1 MKTALLLGATGL
13 TGSLLLQQ
21 LLQDAYYKKVIV
33 YSRKSLNIQHQK
45 LQEIIINFD
54 TIDTAVEAN
63 DIFCCLGTTIKK
75 AGSKTAFEKVDF
87 EYPLNIAQLQKNAGS
102 EKFLVITAMGA
113 SANSSIFYSMVKGKL
128 EKELQFL
135 HFSSLYIFRPSL
147 IIGNRKEKRI
157 GERIALIL
165 STIINPLLIGS
176 LAKYKSV
183 TAVAI
188 AKAMI
193 FSAKEN
199 KQGNQIIL
207 SNEIKKFE

>member
-1 MKTALLLGATGL
+1 MKTALLLGASGL
-13 TGSLLLQQ
+13 TGGLLLQQ
-21 LLQDAYYKKVIV
+21 LLQDDYYKKVIV
-33 YSRKSLNIQHQK
+33 YTRKSLNIQHQK
-45 LQEIIINFD
+45 LQEMIIDFD

-87 EYPLNIAQLQKNAGS
+87 DYPLKIAQLQKNAGS

-128 EKELQFL
+128 EKQLQL
-135 HFSSLYIFRPSL
+135 LQFSSLYIFRPSL

-165 STIINPLLIGS
+165 STIINPLLMGS

-193 FSAKEN
+193 FSAKKN
-199 KQGNQIIL
+199 KPENQIIL
-207 SNEIKKFE
+207 SDEIKKFE

>member
-1 MKTALLLGATGL
+1 MKTALLLGASGL
-13 TGSLLLQQ
+13 TGGLLLQQ
-21 LLQDAYYKKVIV
+21 LLQDDYYKKVIV
-33 YSRKSLNIQHQK
+33 YTRKSLNIQHQK
-45 LQEIIINFD
+45 LQEMIIDFD

-87 EYPLNIAQLQKNAGS
+87 DYPLKIAQLQKNAGS

-128 EKELQFL
+128 EKQLQL
-135 HFSSLYIFRPSL
+135 LQFSSLYIFRPSL

-165 STIINPLLIGS
+165 STIINPLLMGS

-193 FSAKEN
+193 FSAKQN
-199 KQGNQIIL
+199 KPENQIIL
-207 SNEIKKFE
+207 SDEIKKFE

>member
-1 MKTALLLGATGL
+1 MKTALLLGASGL

-21 LLQDAYYKKVIV
+21 LLQDDYYKKVIV
-33 YSRKSLNIQHQK
+33 YTRKSLNIQHQK
-45 LQEIIINFD
+45 LQEMIIDFD

-87 EYPLNIAQLQKNAGS
+87 DYPLKIAQLQKNAGS

-128 EKELQFL
+128 EKQLQL
-135 HFSSLYIFRPSL
+135 LQFSSLYIFRPSL

-165 STIINPLLIGS
+165 STIINPLLMGS

-199 KQGNQIIL
+199 KPENQIIL
-207 SNEIKKFE
+207 SDEIKKFE

>member
-1 MKTALLLGATGL
+1 MKTALLLGASGL

-21 LLQDAYYKKVIV
+21 LLQDDYYKKVIV
-33 YSRKSLNIQHQK
+33 YARKSLNIQHQK
-45 LQEIIINFD
+45 LQEMIIDFD

-87 EYPLNIAQLQKNAGS
+87 DYPLKIAQLQKNAGS
-102 EKFLVITAMGA
+102 KKFLVITAMGA

-128 EKELQFL
+128 EKQLQLLQFCN
-135 HFSSLYIFRPSL
+135 LYIFRPSL

-165 STIINPLLIGS
+165 STIINPLLMGS

-188 AKAMI
+188 AKAMV

-199 KQGNQIIL
+199 KPENQIIL
-207 SNEIKKFE
+207 SDEIKKFE

>member
-1 MKTALLLGATGL
+1 MKTALLLGASGL

-21 LLQDAYYKKVIV
+21 LLQDDYYKKVIV
-33 YSRKSLNIQHQK
+33 YTRKSLNIQHQK
-45 LQEIIINFD
+45 LQEMIIDFD

-87 EYPLNIAQLQKNAGS
+87 DYPLKIAQLQKNAGS

-128 EKELQFL
+128 EKQLQL
-135 HFSSLYIFRPSL
+135 LQFSSLYIFRPSL

-165 STIINPLLIGS
+165 STIINPLLMGS

-183 TAVAI
+183 TAAAI

-193 FSAKEN
+193 FSAKQN
-199 KQGNQIIL
+199 KPENQIIL
-207 SNEIKKFE
+207 SDEIKKFE